1 MDQITEIIQKEIDK
15 QVQKKMTTFIEHI
28 SITYEISMKVLLRD
42 LMKTDPLPLEKHLST
57 GVQCMGVCA
66 NHKRC
71 KFSAG
76 SNGYCKKH
84 TEQWKPPPTQPKLT
98 TPSKVCTVIQHTH
111 TIPPLYDPNCPACVK
126 KDDAPK
132 EKLLINI

>member
-15 QVQKKMTTFIEHI
+15 QVQQKMTAFIEHI
-28 SITYEISMKVLLRD
+28 SRTYDISMKVLLRD
-42 LMKTDPLPLEKHLST
+42 LMRTDPPAPEKHSPT

-66 NHKRC
+66 NRKRC

-84 TEQWKPPPTQPKLT
+84 TDQWKPPPPQLC
-98 TPSKVCTVIQHTH
+98 TPSKVCPVIKHTH

-126 KDDAPK
+126 KVNAPK
-132 EKLLINI
+132 DKLLINI